1 MTTLLLLLAAFATAI
16 LSATL
21 GMAGGLVLMGVFTWV
36 LPVPEA
42 MVLHGLTQ
50 LLANGG
56 RALTLRAHLQTRG
69 LLSYAG
75 GASLAALLASLL
87 AFSPPRAVVYLGIGL
102 VPFAALALPRSRH
115 LDAATPTGAALAGL
129 LVSGTQAMFGVAGPI
144 LDVFF
149 LSGALGRRE
158 VVATKAATQVVSH
171 ALKVLV
177 FLPLVALDL
186 RLGGLAALC
195 MIAAALGTQVGT
207 RILERIPEATFRSWT
222 RRVVLGVGGVYV
234 CEGVWGLVG

>member
-1 MTTLLLLLAAFATAI
+1 MTILLLILAAFTTAI

-21 GMAGGLVLMGVFTWV
+21 GMAGGLVLMGVFTCA

-56 RALTLRAHLQTRG
+56 RAFTLRAQVQTRG
-69 LLSYAG
+69 LLYYAG
-75 GASLAALLASLL
+75 GASAAALIASFV
-87 AFSPPRAVVYLGIGL
+87 AFSPPRALVYLGIGL
-102 VPFAALALPRSRH
+102 VPFAALLLPRPRH
-115 LDAATPTGAALAGL
+115 LDAASPTGAALAGL
-129 LVSGTQAMFGVAGPI
+129 LVSGTQALFGVAGPI

-149 LSGALGRRE
+149 LSGRLERRA

-171 ALKVLV
+171 ALKILV
-177 FLPLVALDL
+177 FLPLVALDG
-186 RLGGLAALC
+186 RLAGLAALC
-195 MIAAALGTQVGT
+195 MVAAGFGTQVGT
-207 RILERIPEATFRSWT
+207 RILERIPEATFRAWT

-234 CEGVWGLVG
+234 CEGIWALVG

>member
-1 MTTLLLLLAAFATAI
+1 MTILLLALAAFATAV

-21 GMAGGLVLMGVFTWV
+21 GMAGGLVLMGVFTWA

-56 RALTLRAHLQTRG
+56 RAVTLRAHLQSRG
-69 LLSYAG
+69 LLYYAG
-75 GASLAALLASLL
+75 GATLAALIASFL

-102 VPFAALALPRSRH
+102 VPFVALALPRSRH
-115 LDAATPTGAALAGL
+115 LDAATPSGAALAGL
-129 LVSGTQAMFGVAGPI
+129 LVSGTQALFGVAGPI

-149 LSGALGRRE
+149 LSGRLERRA

-171 ALKVLV
+171 ALKILV
-177 FLPLVALDL
+177 FLPLVALDG
-186 RLGGLAALC
+186 RLVSLGALC
-195 MIAAALGTQVGT
+195 MIAAGLGTQVGT
-207 RILERIPEATFRSWT
+207 RILERIPEATFRVWT
-222 RRVVLGVGGVYV
+222 RRVVLGVGGVYL
-234 CEGVWGLVG
+234 CEGVFALVG

>member
-1 MTTLLLLLAAFATAI
+1 MTVLLLTFAAFATAV

-21 GMAGGLVLMGVFTWV
+21 GLAGGLVLMGVFTWA

-56 RALTLRAHLQTRG
+56 RAVTLRAHLQTRG
-69 LLSYAG
+69 LLYYAG
-75 GASLAALLASLL
+75 GAAFAALVASLV

-102 VPFAALALPRSRH
+102 VPFVALAVPRSRH
-115 LDAATPTGAALAGL
+115 HDVATPTGAALAGL
-129 LVSGTQAMFGVAGPI
+129 LVSGTQALFGVAGPI

-149 LSGALGRRE
+149 LSGRMERRA

-171 ALKVLV
+171 ALKILV
-177 FLPLVALDL
+177 FLPLVALDG
-186 RLGGLAALC
+186 RLGGLALLC
-195 MIAAALGTQVGT
+195 MAAAGLGTQVGT
-207 RILERIPEATFRSWT
+207 HILERIPEATFLAWT